1 MGGKTIQA
9 LAHWYWYKSHIV
21 ISTGPAWQPLQ
32 LLVLVQSLDLFFRL
46 FIHNPHLFLPSSS
59 IPLVVKAIR
68 SRRPVQVDEKH
79 PWRRK
84 VTLSKLYTAFW
95 AIPPPPTHRWQ
106 PPHKHSNQS
115 SSTMSCSLLYSI
127 DFFHF
132 TVTSYF
138 KHPHSHV
145 SFLNIVQIEVN
156 DFSAVWGK
164 DFLIFSVCTLCV
176 FGHFVVYEC
185 GKHLNTQ
192 TAKDAVL
199 CPFWWVDFSDECSLN
214 SVKLKGHTQ
223 KWESHLAFPQNVVDF
238 CPDKTHIQALR
249 SPYKVNLMDVP
260 FSPTTSLPHL
270 TALLTTALIKSLN
283 ITATRRLEVFIKSLS
298 LHYSF
303 NRAS

>member
-21 ISTGPAWQPLQ
+21 ISTGPAWQPCSFSCLCRAWIFSSVFSSIILIFSYLPHPSLWLWRPSDLADPCRWMKNTPGDERWPFRSYTQ
-32 LLVLVQSLDLFFRL
+32 LSGQ
-46 FIHNPHLFLPSSS
+46 FLPL
-59 IPLVVKAIR
+59 PLTAGSLHTNTAIKA
-68 SRRPVQVDEKH
+68 PV
-79 PWRRK
+79 
-84 VTLSKLYTAFW
+84 T
-95 AIPPPPTHRWQ
+95 IG
-106 PPHKHSNQS
+106 
-115 SSTMSCSLLYSI
+115 TMSCSLLYSV

-214 SVKLKGHTQ
+214 RGVKLKGHTQ

-238 CPDKTHIQALR
+238 CPDKTHIQA
-249 SPYKVNLMDVP
+249 S
-260 FSPTTSLPHL
+260 
-270 TALLTTALIKSLN
+270 
-283 ITATRRLEVFIKSLS
+283 
-298 LHYSF
+298 
-303 NRAS
+303 